1 MEQTVPRHPEALVLA
16 QAVGRGDER
25 AARQLV
31 GRLYDRARATVFYL
45 AAGHRDADD
54 LVQMAMMEVIRS
66 AGSYRGDASI
76 EKWTDRIVVRTAMR
90 HLKRRR
96 RRDRVVELDSERIFG
111 APAEQRNEA
120 VHRQLRQ
127 RIAILLDRLP
137 LRQKVVVTLH
147 WMSGY
152 RVAEIAEMVDAP
164 VNTVRDRLQTAKRRL
179 KKMALG
185 DPMLRQWA
193 ERMHDET

>member
-1 MEQTVPRHPEALVLA
+1 MEQTVPRHPEVLA
-16 QAVGRGDER
+16 LTEAVSLGDR
-25 AARQLV
+25 KAARQLV
-31 GRLYDRARATVFYL
+31 SRLYDRARATVFYL
-45 AAGHRDADD
+45 AGTHRDADD
-54 LVQMAMMEVIRS
+54 LVQLAMMEVIRS
-66 AGSYRGDASI
+66 AGSYRGEASV
-76 EKWTDRIVVRTAMR
+76 EKWADRIVVRTAMR
-90 HLKRRR
+90 HIKQRR
-96 RRDRVVELDSERIFG
+96 RRDHVVELDSERTFG
-111 APAEQRNEA
+111 APAEQGDVVAR
-120 VHRQLRQ
+120 RQLRQ
-127 RIAILLDRLP
+127 RITALLDRLP

-193 ERMHDET
+193 ERMHDEI